1 MLGAQHGLL
10 QPDSMEDQGSQQAQT
25 GDLAR
30 LFDFPGAGQADPKRP
45 PEHCV
50 RQGSRRV
57 KYNA

>member
-57 KYNA
+57 